1 MHEID
6 TVICCLLVNWE
17 YHSIADYED
26 ASIVGA
32 MGDLVIAAYEFN
44 AAVKQLVSEALT
56 NTVEKPCYKTFPLC
70 LVLYGNDINLTALDM
85 LNLLDERTG

>member
-44 AAVKQLVSEALT
+44 AAVKQLV
-56 NTVEKPCYKTFPLC
+56 
-70 LVLYGNDINLTALDM
+70 
-85 LNLLDERTG
+85 